1 MKTTSSSSSSTAHK
15 ESEQHRD
22 GLGPGSHL
30 SPAAVSGH
38 LQLRLSMSLETCIS
52 ELFFTGR
59 RGLRH
64 CLNYSGDKPV
74 LKPIDWLSYEGGGL

>member
-1 MKTTSSSSSSTAHK
+1 
-15 ESEQHRD
+15 
-22 GLGPGSHL
+22 
-30 SPAAVSGH
+30 
-38 LQLRLSMSLETCIS
+38 MSLETCIS